1 MKITLIRH
9 TSVAVRRGICYGHTD
24 VELAETF
31 PQEAEKV
38 AERLGS
44 ESFDKVFTSPLSR
57 CRKLAAYCGFP
68 DAIPDARII
77 EMNFGEWEMHDFNEI
92 KDPRLQEWFDDYMNV
107 APTGGE
113 SAMQQRSRFID
124 FIDSLRL
131 ETPTASS
138 VAVFTHGG
146 ILVHALNIFTGR
158 DYDSLFRSIPPFGS
172 VITLSSCSN

>member
-1 MKITLIRH
+1 MKVTFIRH
-9 TSVAVRRGICYGHTD
+9 TSVAVPRGMCYGHTD

-38 AERLGS
+38 AERLKYR
-44 ESFDKVFTSPLSR
+44 SFDRIFTSPLSR
-57 CRKLAAYCGFP
+57 CRKLATYCGFP
-68 DAIPDARII
+68 DAIPDPRII
-77 EMNFGEWEMHDFNEI
+77 EMNFGEWEMQDFNEI

-124 FIDSLRL
+124 FIESLRS
-131 ETPTASS
+131 EIPSITN

-146 ILVHALNIFTGR
+146 ILVHALNIFTSQ
-158 DYDSLFRSIPPFGS
+158 DYDSIFRNIPPFGS
-172 VITLSSCSN
+172 IIELTI